1 MFKYRQTSN
10 TTMNANAS
18 ASVSAF
24 ACNCSET
31 NSANKGILRILD
43 AGFAVSIFA
52 IMAMARIINEIII
65 SLLAIY
71 ANSPVSA
78 NA

>member
-1 MFKYRQTSN
+1 MFKYAMTN
-10 TTMNANAS
+10 NTMNANAS

-31 NSANKGILRILD
+31 NSANKGILRFLD
-43 AGFAVSIFA
+43 ACFAVSIFA
-52 IMAMARIINEIII
+52 IMAIARIINSIII
-65 SLLAIY
+65 SLLAVY
-71 ANSPVSA
+71 GNAPVSV

>member
-65 SLLAIY
+65 SLLAI
-71 ANSPVSA
+71 
-78 NA
+78 